1 MTMCNGVLKELTVSS
16 DDKVGWPWTL
26 ETSHLVYSHRSE
38 WPKISI
44 VTPSYNQGIFLE
56 ETLRSVLLQNYPNL
70 ELIVIDGGSK
80 DESVTIIQKYAS
92 WISYWVTEEDKGQ
105 SDAINKGFQKASG
118 EIITW
123 INSDDL
129 LTHGALQKAAEH
141 FLNLPDDAGLIHGGM
156 ILFNEKTELETRFTY
171 LKPSRESYLSGIVFS
186 QPAAFFKKKY
196 LDHVGYLRKE
206 LHYGMDYDLF
216 MRLSLVSNFYPVNE
230 VFAKYRVHSQ
240 SKSVAQT
247 NQFIGDWKKTFV
259 NLCKNL
265 NWKKGLELMNAGGVF
280 KDELDFYYPFNFK
293 CEPVIIS
300 SIQPEKAIYFHL
312 GHVLKDLYWT
322 GKLEEASALMNLL
335 ENNFPK
341 NWIKEDS
348 RLETVCRK
356 LKIPRFVLKSIKKV
370 KAIFKKMD
378 TDKK

>member
-1 MTMCNGVLKELTVSS
+1 MDNGLLRDLPVPSS
-16 DDKVGWPWTL
+16 EKVGWPWRQ

-38 WPKISI
+38 WPRISI

-80 DESVTIIQKYAS
+80 DESVSIIQKYAS
-92 WISYWVTEEDKGQ
+92 WISYWISEKDKGQ
-105 SDAINKGFQKASG
+105 SDAINKGFQRATG

-129 LTHGALQKAAEH
+129 LTQGALQKVAEH
-141 FLNLPDDAGLIHGGM
+141 FLDLPGDAGLIHGGM
-156 ILFNEKTELETRFTY
+156 ILFKEKTELETRFTY

-196 LDHVGYLRKE
+196 LDHVGYLREE

-216 MRLSLVSNFYPVNE
+216 MRLSLVSNFYSVSD
-230 VFAKYRVHSQ
+230 VFALYRVHSQ

-247 NQFIGDWKKTFV
+247 NQFIDDWKKAFV

-265 NWKKGLELMNAGGVF
+265 NWKKELELMNRSGVF
-280 KDELDFYYPFNFK
+280 RDELDFYYPFNFE
-293 CEPVIIS
+293 CEPIIIN
-300 SIQPEKAIYFHL
+300 SIEREKAIYFHL
-312 GHVLKDLYWT
+312 GNVLKDLYWT
-322 GKLEEASALMNLL
+322 GRLDEASGLMKLL
-335 ENNFPK
+335 ESNFQK
-341 NWIKEDS
+341 KWIEEDR

-370 KAIFKKMD
+370 KTIFKKKD
-378 TDKK
+378 TDN